1 MQKFLLVST
10 IIIFSSSA
18 SSAGNFGVGVHAGYG
33 TLKYEESSSAFGT
46 NVESKSSQKVA
57 LMGMSGEY
65 TFQKLKN
72 FYAGITT
79 DWASGRGDTETWK
92 ENNIQTQ
99 TNDMEVFGQFYDL
112 RFGYKNNSN
121 DFNYRLYASG
131 GWDGI
136 NFKRDKFIWRG
147 SSAAGRSTED
157 FSLWRTGLGPGL
169 GYKINKWALDARAA
183 YSYYPKGTVENSSYS
198 QFEFDTDGT
207 CLDLGFGIAR
217 ELTEKIN
224 FYIGGSYTLLKL
236 DQSDIITEGS
246 TRAVFPDSKME
257 ILAGMVN
264 LRYAF

>member
-18 SSAGNFGVGVHAGYG
+18 SHAGNFGAGVHGGYG

-46 NVESKSSQKVA
+46 NVESKSSRKVV
-57 LMGMSGEY
+57 LIGVSGEY
-65 TFQKLKN
+65 SFPKLKN

-79 DWASGRGDTETWK
+79 DWASGLEGSETWR
-92 ENNIQTQ
+92 ENNVQLQ

-112 RFGYKNNSN
+112 RFGYKNSADN
-121 DFNYRLYASG
+121 FNYRLYASG

-136 NFKRDKFIWRG
+136 HFKRDKFIWRG
-147 SSAAGRSTED
+147 ASATGRSTED
-157 FSLWRTGLGPGL
+157 FSLWRTGLGTGL

-207 CLDLGFGIAR
+207 CLDLGIGIAR
-217 ELTEKIN
+217 EITEKIN
-224 FYIGGSYTLLKL
+224 FYMGVSYTLLKL
-236 DQSDIITEGS
+236 NQSDVITQGS

-257 ILAGMVN
+257 ILADMVN